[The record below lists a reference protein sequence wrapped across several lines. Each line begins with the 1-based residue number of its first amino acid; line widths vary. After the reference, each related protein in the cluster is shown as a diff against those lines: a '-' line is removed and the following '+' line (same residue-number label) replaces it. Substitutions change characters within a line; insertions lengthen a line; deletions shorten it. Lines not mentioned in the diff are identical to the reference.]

1 MTEALV
7 RLQNIHH
14 RFEGDEVLRG
24 VDFDLYPGE
33 IHALTGERKAG
44 KSTLSRILAGD
55 LRKQTGKILIKGKE
69 VTWLTPHSAMRLRI
83 GMLHQHKTV
92 LPTMTLVEN
101 VYSGLMPHFLISKKD
116 TLRMEEQCLSMLAR
130 FGLNLDIWLPLNRL
144 SESEQQIAELM
155 RLFALDLDVLILDE
169 VSSRRSP
176 DQLRVVTQI
185 LQDLRSRGKGII
197 YITASM
203 DEVIELADRV
213 TILKDGLRQGT
224 EQVKDLDRVKLLSLA
239 YSFAINRDSDEEMPS
254 PPLALHRFGED
265 LIQTL
270 PTAAVLIDP
279 EGTIKLANALAQQLG
294 GEKRSLPG
302 KTLRQFLES
311 LGVQESHD
319 VLAARLGKEP
329 RTWEK
334 LAFGQGQSLRLK
346 LSPLWEEAMH
356 QGAILFIED
365 VSIDQQMK
373 EYLSRADQAASLPEL
388 AAGVAHEIN
397 NPLGI
402 IQNYLILT
410 RMTESAQERAE
421 NLGIMEK
428 ELQRITEI
436 VQSLLSFSRVNQSPK
451 KRTNVERLLEEVL
464 MLMAHKFSEKRL
476 TIITHFPEEPV
487 IAALIE
493 NKIKQLFLN
502 LLVNACEAVLPQG
515 EIQVEVSRDSH
526 AGHAEVR
533 IRDNGN
539 GIPPEIQDKI
549 FTPFYTT
556 KITKTNTGLGLSI
569 CQHIAEL
576 HGGVITFESSA
587 GNGTQFVVR
596 LPLK

>member
-7 RLQNIHH
+7 RMQNIRH

-44 KSTLSRILAGD
+44 KSTLSRVLAGD
-55 LRKQTGKILIKGKE
+55 LRKQTGRMFIKGKE
-69 VTWLTPHSAMRLRI
+69 VPYLTPGTAMRARI

-101 VYSGLMPHFLISKKD
+101 VFSGHMPHFFISRAD
-116 TLRMEEQCLSMLAR
+116 TRHMEERCVRMLAR
-130 FGLNLDIWLPLNRL
+130 FGLDLDIRMPLYRL

-169 VSSRRSP
+169 VSGRRSP
-176 DQLRVVTQI
+176 DQLRVVTQV
-185 LQDLRSRGKGII
+185 LEDLRSRGKGII

-213 TILKDGLRQGT
+213 TILKDGLRRGT

-239 YSFAINRDSDEEMPS
+239 YSFAINRDADEVSPV

-270 PTAAVLIDP
+270 PAAAVLLDA

-302 KTLRQFLES
+302 KSLAQFLET
-311 LGVQESHD
+311 LGVHGGHE
-319 VLAARLGKEP
+319 VVAARQGKDP

-334 LAFGQGQSLRLK
+334 LAFGQGQCLRLK
-346 LSPLWEEAMH
+346 LSPLWEADSY

-410 RMTESAQERAE
+410 RMAESAQERGE
-421 NLGIMEK
+421 YLDIMEK

-451 KRTNVERLLEEVL
+451 KRINVQRLVEEVL
-464 MLMAHKFSEKRL
+464 MLLSHKFSEKRL
-476 TIITHFPEEPV
+476 NVIKHFPDEPV
-487 IAALIE
+487 IAPLIE
-493 NKIKQLFLN
+493 NKVKQLFLN
-502 LLVNACEAVLPQG
+502 LLVNAWEAVLPQG
-515 EIQVEVSRDSH
+515 EIRVAISQDFH
-526 AGHAEVR
+526 TGHAEIR
-533 IRDNGN
+533 IHDNGY
-539 GIPPEIQDKI
+539 GIPPEIQDRI

-596 LPLK
+596 LPLQ